1 MFDLSDPG
9 PTENLSKMLRQALP
23 SEGADS
29 PDSRILLVEDHKD
42 TCEFLVV
49 LLAHSQY
56 QVETASTISEAL
68 KLVETHPFGLFIF
81 DSLLP
86 DGSGVELC
94 RRVRKF
100 NQRTP
105 IIFYSGLAYE
115 TDITNAL
122 EAGAQAYLVKP
133 VDLTELMEAVEN
145 LIGKC
150 ADSPSLEKQSV

>member
-1 MFDLSDPG
+1 
-9 PTENLSKMLRQALP
+9 MLRQAAP
-23 SEGADS
+23 SAVVAS
-29 PDSRILLVEDHKD
+29 PDSRILLVEDHED
-42 TCEFLVV
+42 TRECLVV
-49 LLAHSQY
+49 LLAHSKY
-56 QVETASTISEAL
+56 QVETASSVSEAL
-68 KLVETHPFGLFIF
+68 KLIETEPFGLFIF
-81 DSLLP
+81 DSALP

-115 TDITNAL
+115 SDITNAL

-133 VDLTELMEAVEN
+133 VDLTELMEAVEK

-150 ADSPSLEKQSV
+150 ADGSELGETKCLTI